1 MNKCDSH
8 YQSTRT
14 KQPSI
19 FTDLH
24 KSQVLLH
31 TFYHKRT
38 TDAVILKLTKQTVI
52 YSHVLSTSIVQVT
65 FKVSLSALPQKHCLT
80 RETEG
85 EGKVPTKKLL

>member
-1 MNKCDSH
+1 MNKHEVH
-8 YQSTRT
+8 YRSTRT
-14 KQPSI
+14 KQPSL

-31 TFYHKRT
+31 TLYHKRT
-38 TDAVILKLTKQTVI
+38 TDAVSLKPTKQTVI
-52 YSHVLSTSIVQVT
+52 HCYILSTSIVQVT
-65 FKVSLSALPQKHCLT
+65 CKVSLSALPQKNCLT